1 MFHTLFCTGLSP
13 VYVSFHIHDHVMF
26 FPRPSLSR
34 TDSHFT
40 IFPALLPL
48 PKCCPAPLGSRP
60 SPHPTHHAS
69 TSTLLFSAFSFHPS
83 LTLSFAL
90 SLFPFPSLRVF
101 STSSESHTSWIIYSC
116 MSVGDL
122 NPFLDRLLLKDR
134 KAVFCQRKK
143 TNGSFNKGDH

>member
-1 MFHTLFCTGLSP
+1 MFHTLFCTCLSP
-13 VYVSFHIHDHVMF
+13 VYVTFHIHIHDHVMF

-48 PKCCPAPLGSRP
+48 PRP
-60 SPHPTHHAS
+60 TRFP
-69 TSTLLFSAFSFHPS
+69 
-83 LTLSFAL
+83 TLSPSHTPCFYLHPPFLCFLLSSLPYSLFRSL